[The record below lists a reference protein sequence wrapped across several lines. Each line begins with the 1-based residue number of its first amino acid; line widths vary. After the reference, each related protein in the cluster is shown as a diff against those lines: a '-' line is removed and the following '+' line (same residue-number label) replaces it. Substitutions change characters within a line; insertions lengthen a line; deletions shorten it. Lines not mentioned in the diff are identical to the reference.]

1 MPGWIIFAAVAF
13 LLSIFAMAFN
23 LAKQTGIDEQRMT
36 QYEIVLKDKE
46 NDQEIT
52 SRPDDDANVLLE
64 RMRTEND

>member
-1 MPGWIIFAAVAF
+1 
-13 LLSIFAMAFN
+13 MAFN